1 MADIT
6 YDLLKDVPAFRH
18 IPILTLDPRWYKLI
32 PENSKT
38 DEIKYWEKQVN
49 DLLKRQGQI
58 NNDIKDVKKIKSQI
72 IQEVVQNMES
82 DENEARHQ
90 KFMNQRQ
97 KLIYE
102 AKEKIS
108 ELEDEQKEIPRELAR
123 ANQMLMVETVRVC
136 FAKINENSE
145 DIEILEKWISE
156 TRIKLKKNLLI
167 KQDKESVNSNM
178 YAGMHDILGPQIMS
192 ALDRINDN

>member
-1 MADIT
+1 MS
-6 YDLLKDVPAFRH
+6 R
-18 IPILTLDPRWYKLI
+18 
-32 PENSKT
+32 
-38 DEIKYWEKQVN
+38 
-49 DLLKRQGQI
+49 KRF
-58 NNDIKDVKKIKSQI
+58 
-72 IQEVVQNMES
+72 QESLREQN
-82 DENEARHQ
+82 R
-90 KFMNQRQ
+90 
-97 KLIYE
+97 
-102 AKEKIS
+102 
-108 ELEDEQKEIPRELAR
+108 
-123 ANQMLMVETVRVC
+123 MLMVETVRVC

>member
-1 MADIT
+1 
-6 YDLLKDVPAFRH
+6 
-18 IPILTLDPRWYKLI
+18 
-32 PENSKT
+32 
-38 DEIKYWEKQVN
+38 
-49 DLLKRQGQI
+49 
-58 NNDIKDVKKIKSQI
+58 
-72 IQEVVQNMES
+72 MES

-102 AKEKIS
+102 ANEKRS

-156 TRIKLKKNLLI
+156 TRIKLKKKLLI